1 MAEETKKQVVLSGIR
16 ATGRLHLGNFL
27 GALRNF
33 ARYSN
38 DPQYSCFYFIADWH
52 TITTLTDT
60 AQIKQHLSDI
70 VLDYL
75 AAGVDPEKSTIF
87 VQSSIAE
94 TAELFWILSCL
105 TQKSE
110 LERVPTFKD
119 KAQKHAENV
128 NAGLFNYPVLMA
140 ADILGPQANLVPVG
154 KDQEPHLE
162 MAKELARKFNRLFS
176 ETFAVPHSMSEE
188 MIIVPGLDGT
198 GKMGKS
204 EGNTINLDDSEEVVR
219 AKIKVAVTDPA
230 RQRRTDPG
238 SPSKCNV
245 YTLHTMLSSDD
256 ELKYCV
262 DGCTS
267 ASIGCAE
274 CKKIL
279 ADNVVNLL
287 RPFQERRL
295 ILSQRNDLVAD
306 VLRQGRISAKAKISQ
321 TVETVRERI
330 GLIRF

>member
-1 MAEETKKQVVLSGIR
+1 MAENKKQVVLSGIR

-38 DPQYSCFYFIADWH
+38 DPQYSCFFFVADWH

-60 AQIKQHLSDI
+60 AQIKQFLPEI
-70 VLDYL
+70 ILDYL
-75 AAGVDPEKSTIF
+75 AAGVDHEKSTIF
-87 VQSSIAE
+87 VQSSIPE
-94 TAELFWILSCL
+94 TAELFWILSCF

-119 KAQKHAENV
+119 KALKHAENV

-140 ADILGPQANLVPVG
+140 ADILGPQADLVPVG

-162 MAKELARKFNRLFS
+162 MAKELARKFNRLCG
-176 ETFAVPHSMSEE
+176 ETFAVPHSMAEE

-204 EGNTINLDDSEEVVR
+204 EGNTINLDDTEDAVR

-256 ELKYCV
+256 ELKYCA

-274 CKKIL
+274 CKTIL
-279 ADNVVNLL
+279 ANNTIALL
-287 RPFQERRL
+287 KPFQERRL
-295 ILSQRNDLVAD
+295 VLAEKKGLVFD
-306 VLRQGRISAKAKISQ
+306 VLHAGQITARQTIAK
-321 TVETVRERI
+321 TVEIVREKI
-330 GLIRF
+330 GLLRF

>member
-1 MAEETKKQVVLSGIR
+1 MAENKKQVVLSGIR

-38 DPQYSCFYFIADWH
+38 DSQYNCFFFVADWH

-60 AQIKQHLSDI
+60 AQIRQFLPEI
-70 VLDYL
+70 ILDYL
-75 AAGVDPEKSTIF
+75 AAGVDHEKSTIF
-87 VQSSIAE
+87 VQSGIPE

-105 TQKSE
+105 TQKAE
-110 LERVPTFKD
+110 LERVPSFKD
-119 KAQKHAENV
+119 KALKHAENV

-140 ADILGPQANLVPVG
+140 ADILGPQADLVPVG

-162 MAKELARKFNRLFS
+162 MAKEVARKFNRLYGD
-176 ETFAVPHSMSEE
+176 TFAVPHAMSET

-204 EGNTINLDDSEEVVR
+204 EGNTINLDDTEEAVR
-219 AKIKVAVTDPA
+219 AKIKIAVTDPA

-256 ELKYCV
+256 ELKYCA

-274 CKKIL
+274 CKTIL
-279 ADNVVNLL
+279 ANNVIALL
-287 RPFQERRL
+287 KPFQERRL
-295 ILSQRNDLVAD
+295 VLSEKKDLVSE
-306 VLRQGRISAKAKISQ
+306 VLHAGQIVARQTISK
-321 TVETVRERI
+321 TVETVREKI
-330 GLIRF
+330 GLQRF